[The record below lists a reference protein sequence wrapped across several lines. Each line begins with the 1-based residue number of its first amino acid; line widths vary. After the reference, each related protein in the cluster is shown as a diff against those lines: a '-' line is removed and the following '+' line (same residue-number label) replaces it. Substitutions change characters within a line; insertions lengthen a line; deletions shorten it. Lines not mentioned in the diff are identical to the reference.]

1 MAVAEQSAFD
11 KTIGEFLVDEWLPA
25 IRSTIRATTYRGY
38 ESHVR
43 VHLVPHLG
51 AVRLT
56 ALDARIVNVMYG
68 RLIDTLSPAS
78 VRRIHATLHRAM
90 RDARRWGYVTANV
103 VDRTDPPKHRPLERE
118 QTTWTAEELRRFLRS
133 VMGDELEALWVVY
146 ATTGLRRGEA
156 LGLRWGDVDLDR
168 GELAVRQTIVAVNHE
183 VQVSTPKTKRGR
195 RVVALDD
202 MTVGALRRH
211 RPELARGTD
220 LVFVDGWGEVVH
232 PSWVTKRFGE
242 LAAGAGLPRIRLH
255 DLRHTHATL
264 ALQAG
269 IHPKIVSERLGHST
283 VSLTLDVYSHALPH
297 LQREAADALGRL
309 LWDDE

>member
-11 KTIGEFLVDEWLPA
+11 RTIGEFLVDEWLPA
-25 IRSTIRATTYRGY
+25 IRSTIRATTLRGY

-51 AVRLT
+51 ALKLT
-56 ALDARIVNVMYG
+56 QLDARTVNVMYG
-68 RLIDTLSPAS
+68 RLIERLSPAS

-90 RDARRWGYVTANV
+90 RDARRWGYVTENI

-118 QTTWTAEELRRFLRS
+118 HSTWTAEELRGFLRS
-133 VMGDELEALWVVY
+133 VRGDELEALWVVY
-146 ATTGLRRGEA
+146 ATTGMRRGEA
-156 LGLRWGDVDLDR
+156 LGLRWGDVDLER
-168 GELAVRQTIVAVNHE
+168 GEAAIRQTIVAVNHE
-183 VQVSTPKTKRGR
+183 VQVSTPKTRRGR
-195 RVVALDD
+195 RVVALDE
-202 MTVGALRRH
+202 MTVDALRRH
-211 RPELARGTD
+211 RDRLVRRTE
-220 LVFVDGWGEVVH
+220 LVFVDGWGRLVH

-269 IHPKIVSERLGHST
+269 IHRRSCPSAWATRRS
-283 VSLTLDVYSHALPH
+283 P
-297 LQREAADALGRL
+297 
-309 LWDDE
+309 